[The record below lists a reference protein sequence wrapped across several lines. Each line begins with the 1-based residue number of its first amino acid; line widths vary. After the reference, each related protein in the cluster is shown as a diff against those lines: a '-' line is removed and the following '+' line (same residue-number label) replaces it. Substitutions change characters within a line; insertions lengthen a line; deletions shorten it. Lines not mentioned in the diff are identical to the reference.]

1 MKLKPERSRRP
12 IQVHKTAS
20 LCVPTG
26 AQHRAANMKETQM
39 IREAITWALM
49 SAFAIGLIMVGFN
62 L

>member
-1 MKLKPERSRRP
+1 
-12 IQVHKTAS
+12 
-20 LCVPTG
+20 
-26 AQHRAANMKETQM
+26 MKETQM